1 MSIVKTVTTIKK
13 DGSKVTTTRTVRKK
27 KGPPAI
33 GGEEYTDYRQGF
45 HLLCV
50 NIQTICANMDSTI
63 SAFLKYYPYGEGKEK
78 LEAIRKVL
86 MQTACFAGQSRDW
99 VIAGC
104 PKRESPVEEGID
116 F

>member
-1 MSIVKTVTTIKK
+1 MSTVKTVTTIKK
-13 DGSKVTTTRTVRKK
+13 DGSKVTTTRTVRRK
-27 KGPPAI
+27 KGPPPI
-33 GGEEYTDYRQGF
+33 GNEEYTDYKQGF

-63 SAFLKYYPYGEGKEK
+63 SAFLKYYPYGEGISK
-78 LEAIRKVL
+78 LEAMRKVFL
-86 MQTACFAGQSRDW
+86 QTACFASQCRDW

-104 PKRESPVEEGID
+104 PKNESSAERSID